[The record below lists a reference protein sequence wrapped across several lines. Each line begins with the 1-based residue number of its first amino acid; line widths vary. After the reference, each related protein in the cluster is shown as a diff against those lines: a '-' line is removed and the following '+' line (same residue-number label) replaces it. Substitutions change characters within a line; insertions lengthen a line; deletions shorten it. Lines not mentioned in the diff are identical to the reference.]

1 MIYNL
6 ILFVTWFF
14 LLLMATA
21 AWFGWYEFLKW
32 VVR

>member
-6 ILFVTWFF
+6 ILFVTWLV

-21 AWFGWYEFLKW
+21 AWFAWYEFLKW